1 MQKRRNASSPHFR
14 ESFLLLCSKERA
26 KGGKR
31 REKREENLAYL
42 VGVRDQ
48 LLQRLHPLRYP
59 LPPELQQ
66 TRGEPER
73 EREDTTE
80 SMELNRQR
88 SKTVRQ
94 IGNSSSLIL
103 ISAVSEH

>member
-1 MQKRRNASSPHFR
+1 MHPYSTQTVQKRRNASSPHFR
-14 ESFLLLCSKERA
+14 ESFPATLFKR
-26 KGGKR
+26 KGKGRKR

-66 TRGEPER
+66 TRGQR

-80 SMELNRQR
+80 TES
-88 SKTVRQ
+88 
-94 IGNSSSLIL
+94 I
-103 ISAVSEH
+103 

>member
-1 MQKRRNASSPHFR
+1 MHPHHISGKAS
-14 ESFLLLCSKERA
+14 LLLCSKERA

-59 LPPELQQ
+59 LPPELHQ
-66 TRGEPER
+66 TRGQR
-73 EREDTTE
+73 ERVDTTE

-88 SKTVRQ
+88 LKTVRQ
-94 IGNSSSLIL
+94 IAHL
-103 ISAVSEH
+103 

>member
-1 MQKRRNASSPHFR
+1 MHPHHISGKAS
-14 ESFLLLCSKERA
+14 LLLCSKERA

-59 LPPELQQ
+59 LPPELQK

-80 SMELNRQR
+80 SMELNPAKVQD
-88 SKTVRQ
+88 
-94 IGNSSSLIL
+94 SSSDRR
-103 ISAVSEH
+103 